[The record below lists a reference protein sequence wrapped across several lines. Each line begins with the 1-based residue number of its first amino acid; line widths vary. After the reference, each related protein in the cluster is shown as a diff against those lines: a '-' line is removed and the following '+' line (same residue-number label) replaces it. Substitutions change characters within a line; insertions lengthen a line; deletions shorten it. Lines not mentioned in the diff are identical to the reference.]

1 MFELRNIP
9 LDVQFPYFESR
20 NDQFTDRQKKS
31 KLANEKGRKTALA
44 IKPTAQQT
52 HF

>member
-1 MFELRNIP
+1 MCNFHILRAEMTN
-9 LDVQFPYFESR
+9 LL
-20 NDQFTDRQKKS
+20 TDKKS
-31 KLANEKGRKTALA
+31 KLANEKGRKTVVG

>member
-1 MFELRNIP
+1 MCNFHILRAEMTN
-9 LDVQFPYFESR
+9 LL
-20 NDQFTDRQKKS
+20 TDKKKS